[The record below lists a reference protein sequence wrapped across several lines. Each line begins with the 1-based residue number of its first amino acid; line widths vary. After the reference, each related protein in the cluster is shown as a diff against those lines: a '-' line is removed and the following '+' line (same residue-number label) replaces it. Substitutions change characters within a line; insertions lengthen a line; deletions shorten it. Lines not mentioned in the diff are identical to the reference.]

1 MTNVFAVKRRFIILC
16 LFICA
21 LPVRAA
27 DISISAAKLLPDST
41 TTSISLSSKVVTYAA
56 ADFFYLEEDSRNM
69 GIRVEKVA
77 HGLTVGMRADVAGT
91 MKTNA
96 SRERYIQAS
105 STVQNG
111 EGDVVSLGINN
122 YTLGGADWRVSGTA
136 GQRGTTGSAGLN
148 NIGLLVKTWGQYQQ
162 IDATTFTIDDG
173 SGLSVKCTVP
183 PGTFLNSGWHHVG
196 VTGIN
201 SVYKFNNAI
210 YPPVILVSD
219 IQVLEPLETVSVP
232 GAPSGAASPVVS
244 VSASYSTTGS
254 TSSQGHAVEYIFDWG
269 DGTTSSWSTSTSALH
284 SWASTGAKTITV
296 TARCQTHPC
305 LSTTSAGF
313 QISVTNAGPD
323 MVYIPAGSF
332 LMGNNG
338 AEQYTNASELPQHSV
353 NLAGYWIGKYEVTRG
368 EYRAFMAATGR
379 PAPKNWDAIQTWT
392 TGQTFTQTENHPV
405 VGVTWYDAE
414 AYCAWAGGRL
424 PTEAEW
430 EKAARWSGSSPNVY
444 PWGNTWDAEKC
455 NNYYDSNAAGGGYA
469 RYQTAPVGSSPSGA
483 SLYGCQDM
491 AGNVMEW
498 VGDWYKS
505 YPGSTIPFD
514 YTNAYRV
521 LRGGGWIYN
530 NANYY
535 RSAYRYYNYPNG
547 TPFSIWNNYSFRLA
561 SDAEPVPILR
571 Q

>member
-1 MTNVFAVKRRFIILC
+1 MTNVFAVKRLFIILC
-16 LFICA
+16 LYICA

-56 ADFFYLEEDSRNM
+56 SDFFYVEEDSRNM

-77 HGLTVGMRADVAGT
+77 HGLTVGVRADVAGI

-105 STVQNG
+105 SAVHNG
-111 EGDVVSLGINN
+111 EGDIAPLGINN

-148 NIGLLVKTWGQYQQ
+148 NIALLVKTWGQYQQ

-232 GAPSGAASPVVS
+232 GAPSGATSPVVS

-313 QISVTNAGPD
+313 QISVNFTATAP
-323 MVYIPAGSF
+323 PGS
-332 LMGNNG
+332 
-338 AEQYTNASELPQHSV
+338 
-353 NLAGYWIGKYEVTRG
+353 I
-368 EYRAFMAATGR
+368 
-379 PAPKNWDAIQTWT
+379 
-392 TGQTFTQTENHPV
+392 
-405 VGVTWYDAE
+405 
-414 AYCAWAGGRL
+414 GGRL
-424 PTEAEW
+424 SFW
-430 EKAARWSGSSPNVY
+430 KAQSVSSPN
-444 PWGNTWDAEKC
+444 P
-455 NNYYDSNAAGGGYA
+455 
-469 RYQTAPVGSSPSGA
+469 
-483 SLYGCQDM
+483 
-491 AGNVMEW
+491 
-498 VGDWYKS
+498 
-505 YPGSTIPFD
+505 
-514 YTNAYRV
+514 
-521 LRGGGWIYN
+521 
-530 NANYY
+530 
-535 RSAYRYYNYPNG
+535 YPN
-547 TPFSIWNNYSFRLA
+547 
-561 SDAEPVPILR
+561 
-571 Q
+571 